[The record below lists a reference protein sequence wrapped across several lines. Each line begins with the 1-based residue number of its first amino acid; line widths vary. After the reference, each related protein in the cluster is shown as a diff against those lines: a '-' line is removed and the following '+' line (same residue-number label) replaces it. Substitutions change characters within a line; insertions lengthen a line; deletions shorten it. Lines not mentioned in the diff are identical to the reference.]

1 MYGKIGR
8 APLAS
13 FGVAPKEIVT
23 KVKVLYDSF
32 IQNKAFSITVANV
45 GASRFKGTIKI
56 VRERREIGRSMRARG
71 QKILSSQNLIEGV
84 TSEILGGAWE
94 SGSVDPS
101 VVWYT
106 EDYQIPLV
114 NNKLPPLVPSS

>member
-1 MYGKIGR
+1 M
-8 APLAS
+8 AS

-56 VRERREIGRSMRARG
+56 VRERVREIGRSMRARG
-71 QKILSSQNLIEGV
+71 QKF
-84 TSEILGGAWE
+84 
-94 SGSVDPS
+94 
-101 VVWYT
+101 
-106 EDYQIPLV
+106 
-114 NNKLPPLVPSS
+114 

>member
-1 MYGKIGR
+1 M
-8 APLAS
+8 AS

-71 QKILSSQNLIEGV
+71 QKILSSQNLTEGV
-84 TSEILGGAWE
+84 TSDFGGRLGERISRPFGGLVHGRL
-94 SGSVDPS
+94 SDPFS
-101 VVWYT
+101 
-106 EDYQIPLV
+106 E
-114 NNKLPPLVPSS
+114 

>member
-8 APLAS
+8 TPLAS

-71 QKILSSQNLIEGV
+71 QKF
-84 TSEILGGAWE
+84 
-94 SGSVDPS
+94 
-101 VVWYT
+101 
-106 EDYQIPLV
+106 
-114 NNKLPPLVPSS
+114 